1 MPYRQRLPVQ
11 LTPYQGMPPRI
22 GHNGGP
28 TLDLSWEA
36 WLWRK
41 AHAQAWKP
49 PRRDIALHRL
59 KRAER
64 LGLDYRSYAGVLMNR
79 GTHLGAA
86 IFLLDGL
93 SQDAL
98 SAASGRIARLS
109 DCRVLVGVAD
119 EATSTPALLA
129 TRRCRRADRRQ
140 QGAHPRHRQLSF
152 ESPAHTRRHVPGRR
166 IVGPSAR
173 RRRRRPRALSVGAR
187 LFRTR
192 DELTRRMV
200 GATKLPWRRACL
212 MLGTAMRRRRGYP
225 CTTNSSCSVISI
237 SSSSR

>member
-1 MPYRQRLPVQ
+1 VLRRSGLLPGGGTSLSWERRCFRAFMANRRRIPAQ
-11 LTPYQGMPPRI
+11 LTPYEAAQARI

-41 AHAQAWKP
+41 AHAEAWKP

-93 SQDAL
+93 
-98 SAASGRIARLS
+98 AADELHIAAERVVAIS

-119 EATSTPALLA
+119 EADLDAALRVRADAVVAGGESRALARAIDRFILDHRLTPGGTFLVGSTSTHLRAAEDAGLALFLWA
-129 TRRCRRADRRQ
+129 RDYFGRQ
-140 QGAHPRHRQLSF
+140 AH
-152 ESPAHTRRHVPGRR
+152 
-166 IVGPSAR
+166 
-173 RRRRRPRALSVGAR
+173 
-187 LFRTR
+187 
-192 DELTRRMV
+192 
-200 GATKLPWRRACL
+200 
-212 MLGTAMRRRRGYP
+212 
-225 CTTNSSCSVISI
+225 
-237 SSSSR
+237 

>member
-1 MPYRQRLPVQ
+1 M
-11 LTPYQGMPPRI
+11 RI

-41 AHAQAWKP
+41 AHAAAWKP

-59 KRAER
+59 RRAER

-93 SQDAL
+93 SSAEL
-98 SAASGRIARLS
+98 SAASARIVAIS

-119 EATSTPALLA
+119 ENDVDPDLLA
-129 TRRCRRADRRQ
+129 RADAVMASGESRTLIR
-140 QGAHPRHRQLSF
+140 AIDRFLLSHQL
-152 ESPAHTRRHVPGRR
+152 TPG
-166 IVGPSAR
+166 GTF
-173 RRRRRPRALSVGAR
+173 LVGAKSAHLR
-187 LFRTR
+187 AAEDTGLALFLWAR
-192 DELTRRMV
+192 DYF
-200 GATKLPWRRACL
+200 GRA
-212 MLGTAMRRRRGYP
+212 A
-225 CTTNSSCSVISI
+225 N
-237 SSSSR
+237 